1 MCSHNTVA
9 DVVMVFGRK
18 SAPVKPKP
26 PGVEEILEDLSKAE
40 PTDPLFTLVPSVAKD
55 LIAEEEIKENKQY
68 QQVAEYLSCEETL
81 NQLQHRVTEG
91 FAELVASQKELGQ
104 VTEEVETQLESL
116 RKARAQLGVVP
127 EKKIEVVASETREED
142 SEDLC

>member
-1 MCSHNTVA
+1 MCSVT

-18 SAPVKPKP
+18 SAPVKPKS
-26 PGVEEILEDLSKAE
+26 PGVEDILEDLSKAS
-40 PTDPLFTLVPSVAKD
+40 PTDPLFTLVPSVAQD
-55 LIAEEEIKENKQY
+55 LIAEEELEENKRY
-68 QQVAEYLSCEETL
+68 QQVAEYLSCEDTL
-81 NQLQHRVTEG
+81 NRLQHRVTEG

-116 RKARAQLGVVP
+116 RKSRAQLGVVP
-127 EKKIEVVASETREED
+127 EKNIEVALGTQEED

>member
-1 MCSHNTVA
+1 
-9 DVVMVFGRK
+9 MVFGRK

-26 PGVEEILEDLSKAE
+26 PGVEEILEDLSKAA
-40 PTDPLFTLVPSVAKD
+40 PIDPLFTLVPSVAKD
-55 LIAEEEIKENKQY
+55 LIAEEEVEENKSY
-68 QQVAEYLSCEETL
+68 QQVAEYLACEETL

-91 FAELVASQKELGQ
+91 FSELVTSQELGQ
-104 VTEEVETQLESL
+104 VTEEVEKQLESL

-127 EKKIEVVASETREED
+127 EKKIEVAAETAEED

>member
-1 MCSHNTVA
+1 M
-9 DVVMVFGRK
+9 MVFGRK

-26 PGVEEILEDLSKAE
+26 PGVEEILEDLSKAA

-55 LIAEEEIKENKQY
+55 LIAEEEIEENKRY
-68 QQVAEYLSCEETL
+68 LQVAEYLSCEETL
-81 NQLQHRVTEG
+81 NRLQHSVTEG

-127 EKKIEVVASETREED
+127 EKKIEALATETLEED

>member
-1 MCSHNTVA
+1 M
-9 DVVMVFGRK
+9 MVFGRK

-26 PGVEEILEDLSKAE
+26 PGVEEILEDLSKAA

-55 LIAEEEIKENKQY
+55 LIAEEEIEENTCY

-81 NQLQHRVTEG
+81 NQLQHKVTEG

-127 EKKIEVVASETREED
+127 EKKIEALASETLEED

>member
-1 MCSHNTVA
+1 MCSVT

-18 SAPVKPKP
+18 SAPVKPKS
-26 PGVEEILEDLSKAE
+26 PGVEDILEDLSKAS
-40 PTDPLFTLVPSVAKD
+40 PTDPLFTLVPSVAQD
-55 LIAEEEIKENKQY
+55 LIAEEELEENKRY
-68 QQVAEYLSCEETL
+68 QQVAEYLSCEDTL
-81 NQLQHRVTEG
+81 NCLQHRVTEG

-116 RKARAQLGVVP
+116 RKSRAQLGVLP
-127 EKKIEVVASETREED
+127 EKKIEVALGTQEED

>member
-1 MCSHNTVA
+1 
-9 DVVMVFGRK
+9 MVFGRK

-26 PGVEEILEDLSKAE
+26 PGVEEILEDLSKAS

-55 LIAEEEIKENKQY
+55 LIAGEEVEENKRY

-81 NQLQHRVTEG
+81 NQLQHRVSEG

-116 RKARAQLGVVP
+116 RKARAQLGVVSQ
-127 EKKIEVVASETREED
+127 ERVEVEAVETPEED
-142 SEDLC
+142 TEDLC

>member
-1 MCSHNTVA
+1 
-9 DVVMVFGRK
+9 MVFGRK

-26 PGVEEILEDLSKAE
+26 PGVEEILEDLSKAG

-55 LIAEEEIKENKQY
+55 LIAEEEAEEKGGYE
-68 QQVAEYLSCEETL
+68 QVAEYLSCEEAL
-81 NQLQHRVTEG
+81 DHLQHRVTEG
-91 FAELVASQKELGQ
+91 FAQLVSSQKELGQ

-116 RKARAQLGVVP
+116 RKARAQLRVAP
-127 EKKIEVVASETREED
+127 EKKIEVVTVETAEED

>member
-1 MCSHNTVA
+1 MCSVT

-18 SAPVKPKP
+18 SAPVKPKS
-26 PGVEEILEDLSKAE
+26 PGVEDILEDLSKAS
-40 PTDPLFTLVPSVAKD
+40 PTDPLFTLVPSVAQD
-55 LIAEEEIKENKQY
+55 LIAEEELEENKRY
-68 QQVAEYLSCEETL
+68 QQVAEYLSCEDTL
-81 NQLQHRVTEG
+81 NRLQHRVTEG

-116 RKARAQLGVVP
+116 RKSRAQLGVVP
-127 EKKIEVVASETREED
+127 EKKIEVALETQEED

>member
-1 MCSHNTVA
+1 MCSVT

-18 SAPVKPKP
+18 SAPVKPKS
-26 PGVEEILEDLSKAE
+26 PGVEDILEDLSKAS
-40 PTDPLFTLVPSVAKD
+40 PTDPLFTLVPSVAQD
-55 LIAEEEIKENKQY
+55 LIAEEELEENKRY
-68 QQVAEYLSCEETL
+68 QQVAEYLSCEDTL
-81 NQLQHRVTEG
+81 NRLQHRVTEG

-116 RKARAQLGVVP
+116 RKSRAQLGVVP
-127 EKKIEVVASETREED
+127 EKKIEVALGTKEED

>member
-1 MCSHNTVA
+1 
-9 DVVMVFGRK
+9 MVFGRK

-26 PGVEEILEDLSKAE
+26 PGVEEILEDLSKAA
-40 PTDPLFTLVPSVAKD
+40 PIDPLFTLVPSVAKD
-55 LIAEEEIKENKQY
+55 LIAEEEVEENKSY
-68 QQVAEYLSCEETL
+68 QQVAEYLACEETL

-91 FAELVASQKELGQ
+91 FSELVTSQKELGQ
-104 VTEEVETQLESL
+104 VTEEVEKQLESL

-127 EKKIEVVASETREED
+127 EKKIEVAAETAEEED

>member
-1 MCSHNTVA
+1 
-9 DVVMVFGRK
+9 MVFGRK

-26 PGVEEILEDLSKAE
+26 PGVEEILEDLSKAA
-40 PTDPLFTLVPSVAKD
+40 PTDPLFTLVPSVAKN
-55 LIAEEEIKENKQY
+55 LIAEVEIEENKRY
-68 QQVAEYLSCEETL
+68 QEVADYLSCEETL
-81 NQLQHRVTEG
+81 NQLQHKVTEG

-127 EKKIEVVASETREED
+127 EKKIEALASETLEED

>member
-1 MCSHNTVA
+1 MCSVT

-18 SAPVKPKP
+18 SAPVKPKS
-26 PGVEEILEDLSKAE
+26 PGVEDILEDLSKAS
-40 PTDPLFTLVPSVAKD
+40 PTDPLFTLVPSVAQD
-55 LIAEEEIKENKQY
+55 LIAEEELEENKRY
-68 QQVAEYLSCEETL
+68 QQVAEYLSCEDTL
-81 NQLQHRVTEG
+81 NRLQHRVTEG

-116 RKARAQLGVVP
+116 RKSRAQLGVVP
-127 EKKIEVVASETREED
+127 EKKIEVALGTQEED

>member
-1 MCSHNTVA
+1 
-9 DVVMVFGRK
+9 MVFGRK

-26 PGVEEILEDLSKAE
+26 PGVEEILEDLSTAA

-55 LIAEEEIKENKQY
+55 LIAEEEIEENKRY
-68 QQVAEYLSCEETL
+68 LQVAEYLSCEETL
-81 NQLQHRVTEG
+81 NRLQHSVTEG

-127 EKKIEVVASETREED
+127 EKKVEALASETSEED

>member
-1 MCSHNTVA
+1 
-9 DVVMVFGRK
+9 MVFGRK

-26 PGVEEILEDLSKAE
+26 PGVEEILEDLSKAA
-40 PTDPLFTLVPSVAKD
+40 PIDPLFTLVPSVAKD
-55 LIAEEEIKENKQY
+55 LIAEEEVEENKSY
-68 QQVAEYLSCEETL
+68 QQVAEYLACEETL

-91 FAELVASQKELGQ
+91 FSELVTSQKELGQ
-104 VTEEVETQLESL
+104 VTEEVEKQLESL

-127 EKKIEVVASETREED
+127 EKKIEVAAETAEED

>member
-1 MCSHNTVA
+1 M
-9 DVVMVFGRK
+9 MVFGRK

-55 LIAEEEIKENKQY
+55 LIAEEEIEENKQY

-127 EKKIEVVASETREED
+127 EKKIEVVALETREED

>member
-1 MCSHNTVA
+1 
-9 DVVMVFGRK
+9 MVFGRK

-26 PGVEEILEDLSKAE
+26 PGVEEILENLSKAA

-55 LIAEEEIKENKQY
+55 LIAEEEIEENKRY
-68 QQVAEYLSCEETL
+68 QEVADYLSCEETL
-81 NQLQHRVTEG
+81 NQLQHKVTEG

-104 VTEEVETQLESL
+104 VTEEVETQLKNL

-127 EKKIEVVASETREED
+127 EKKVEVLETETPEED
-142 SEDLC
+142 AEDLC